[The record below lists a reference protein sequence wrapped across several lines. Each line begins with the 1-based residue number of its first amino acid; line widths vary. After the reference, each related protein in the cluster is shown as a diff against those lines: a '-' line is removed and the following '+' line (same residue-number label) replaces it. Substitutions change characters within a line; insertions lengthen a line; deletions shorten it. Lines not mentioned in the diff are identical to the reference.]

1 MNKMT
6 LRDID
11 VKDKTALVRVDF
23 NVPLEKGEVADD
35 ARIRGALPTITYL
48 QSQQAKVVL
57 CSHLGRPD
65 GKVAEALRLT
75 PVAGRLQELLEQP
88 VATASDCVGPTA
100 EAAVAGLEP
109 GGVLL
114 LENLRF
120 HPEEEKNDPEFARQ
134 LAALADVYVN
144 DAFGTAH
151 RAHASTEGV
160 AKLLPAVA
168 GLLMEKEIDFLG
180 QVFEEPKRP
189 FVAVLGGAKVTDK
202 IFVIEALLTVVDRL
216 IIGGGMAN
224 AFLAAQGI
232 AIGASKLGERDAAY
246 AHKILEDA
254 TESGGVR
261 VEVPHDVV
269 VAEKFEEATEHKVV
283 KLGEIPSGWMILD
296 IGPETGARYA
306 EAVKGAKTVLWNG
319 PMGVFEWEAFAGG
332 TKVVARALGES
343 GAMTIVGGG
352 ETAQA
357 VEEVGV
363 ADKITHV
370 STGGGATLEF
380 LEGKILPGVAA
391 LRDK

>member
-23 NVPLEKGEVADD
+23 NVPLEKGQVADD

-75 PVAGRLQELLEQP
+75 PVAGRLQELLGQP
-88 VATASDCVGPTA
+88 VATASDCVGPAA

-180 QVFEEPKRP
+180 QVFEEPERP

-224 AFLAAQGI
+224 AFLAAQAVDGYRHRCI
-232 AIGASKLGERDAAY
+232 QARREGCGVCAQD
-246 AHKILEDA
+246 
-254 TESGGVR
+254 SGGRYGV
-261 VEVPHDVV
+261 
-269 VAEKFEEATEHKVV
+269 
-283 KLGEIPSGWMILD
+283 GW
-296 IGPETGARYA
+296 
-306 EAVKGAKTVLWNG
+306 
-319 PMGVFEWEAFAGG
+319 
-332 TKVVARALGES
+332 RAC
-343 GAMTIVGGG
+343 
-352 ETAQA
+352 
-357 VEEVGV
+357 
-363 ADKITHV
+363 
-370 STGGGATLEF
+370 
-380 LEGKILPGVAA
+380 
-391 LRDK
+391 